1 MPVRLELSYATTYA
15 YEPGIRRG
23 LTALRIRPR
32 SRPGLIVERSRLAV
46 SEGRAVRSYVD
57 GWGTQTDLVEALTPH
72 DEARW
77 TVEATI
83 ETVPEDVIADP
94 SPLEIAMYRSDS
106 SRVRL
111 DAVAGLVAQLALDPH
126 SWSSVE
132 MAVQFFPQW
141 FNYRIGATSAETTIE
156 DAVNR
161 AEGVCQDF
169 SHVLIAV
176 LRAWGWPAR
185 YASGY
190 VYTGSRDGGRIEA
203 EAMHAW
209 AQVYRADL
217 GWVGLDPTTGGF
229 ADDTYVPVGFG
240 RDYDDVRPV
249 RGVVTGP
256 PSRQRHSAALAI
268 TLLESRLLE
277 SRPLEGG
284 QQ

>member
-15 YEPGIRRG
+15 YDPAIRRG

-32 SRPGLIVERSRLAV
+32 SRPGLIVERSRLCVA
-46 SEGRAVRSYVD
+46 EGRAVRGYVD
-57 GWGTQTDLVEALTPH
+57 GWGTQTDLVEAPAPH
-72 DEARW
+72 EEARW
-77 TVEATI
+77 TVEATV
-83 ETVPEDVIADP
+83 ETVPEDAISEA
-94 SPLEIAMYRSDS
+94 SRLELAMYRADS
-106 SRVRL
+106 ARVRRE
-111 DAVAGLVAQLALDPH
+111 AVEGIVAQLALDPH
-126 SWSSVE
+126 SWGSVQ

-176 LRAWGWPAR
+176 LRTWGWPAR

-190 VYTGSRDGGRIEA
+190 VYTGSRDGGSIDA
-203 EAMHAW
+203 AAMHAW
-209 AQVYRADL
+209 VQVYRADL
-217 GWVGLDPTTGGF
+217 GWVGLDPTIGGF
-229 ADDTYVPVGFG
+229 VDDSYVPVGFG

-249 RGVVTGP
+249 RGVIAGP
-256 PSRQRHSAALAI
+256 PSQQRHSAALAI
-268 TLLESRLLE
+268 TLLG
-277 SRPLEGG
+277 GG